1 MTVISIKDLERFA
14 AESEKLEILQKELAW
29 LYYPVSSPNGKENL
43 GGMTNTPSNPT
54 AAAITKINNVTAQI
68 IEQQAVVAERIEAIN
83 AWLDTLTDEE
93 LVRIIRWHYM
103 EGLTWRDT
111 CRKVYGY
118 YDRHVCRKR
127 VMRYFGVEK

>member
-1 MTVISIKDLERFA
+1 MTDISIKDLERFA
-14 AESEKLEILQKELAW
+14 AESEKLEILQKELEW
-29 LYYPVSSPNGKENL
+29 LYYPVSSPNGRESL
-43 GGMTNTPSNPT
+43 GGMTNSPSDPT
-54 AAAITKINNVTAQI
+54 SQAITKINRITKQI
-68 IEQQAVVAERIEAIN
+68 IEQQAIVAERIEIIN
-83 AWLDTLTDEE
+83 EWLDTLNDEE
-93 LVRIIRWHYM
+93 FVRIIRWHYM